1 MKRAAPLIATA
12 EPHTLMTNC
21 ANTIFPPGI
30 KGMETVHTLW
40 DELSG
45 IPAWE
50 MDAALR
56 RLMEALARQVNA
68 DDVLWLGAIRI
79 HRGAVAEKD
88 PFLGWRLRARRTL
101 LPDTARYRKLVAS
114 YLLNEH
120 YGKLT
125 ASYYQSDGTQHIEP
139 HIGMA
144 SRALVERAGKFR
156 AHRMR
161 DGWID
166 FAAFQRTMHYK
177 LYYRDMGIS
186 DRIWIAVPL
195 GDDAESVF
203 LLDRHQSGPSSRDRF
218 VKREAD
224 LAATALRGI
233 PEFHRRLFLY
243 NGLQTGDKPLSPMER
258 QIVCGLLTGKTEKEI
273 AETTGQKPQ
282 TLHKYV
288 TSLYSRFGV
297 RSRAGLMAL
306 WLNGR

>member
-1 MKRAAPLIATA
+1 
-12 EPHTLMTNC
+12 
-21 ANTIFPPGI
+21 
-30 KGMETVHTLW
+30 METVHTLW
-40 DELSG
+40 DELAG

-56 RLMEALARQVNA
+56 RLMEALARQVDA

-79 HRGAVAEKD
+79 LRGAVAEKD
-88 PFLGWRLRARRTL
+88 PFLGWRLRIRRTL
-101 LPDTARYRKLVAS
+101 LPDSEHYRKLVAS
-114 YLLNEH
+114 YLQNEH

-125 ASYYQSDGTQHIEP
+125 ASYYQRRGAQQIEP

-144 SRALVERAGKFR
+144 SRALVEGAGKFR

-166 FAAFQRTMHYK
+166 FPAFRRSMHYQ
-177 LYYRDMGIS
+177 LYYRDMGIA
-186 DRIWIAVPL
+186 DRIWVAVPL
-195 GDDAESVF
+195 GDGAESVF
-203 LLDRHQSGPSSRDRF
+203 LLDRHQSEGGSRNRF
-218 VKREAD
+218 IKREAD

-243 NGLQTGDKPLSPMER
+243 NGLQAGDKPLSPMER
-258 QIVCGLLTGKTEKEI
+258 QIICGLLTGKTEKEI

-288 TSLYSRFGV
+288 TSLYSRFEV

>member
-1 MKRAAPLIATA
+1 MNPGLDSNGG
-12 EPHTLMTNC
+12 PHAVLTDR
-21 ANTIFPPGI
+21 ANTYSPPGI
-30 KGMETVHTLW
+30 KGMETVHSLW
-40 DELSG
+40 DELAK

-68 DDVLWLGAIRI
+68 DDVLWLGVIRML
-79 HRGAVAEKD
+79 HSAVAKTD

-101 LPDTARYRKLVAS
+101 LPDTARYRKLIAS
-114 YLLNEH
+114 YLSNEH

-125 ASYYQSDGTQHIEP
+125 ASYYQPRDTQHLEP

-144 SRALVERAGKFR
+144 SRALVEGAGKFR

-166 FAAFQRTMHYK
+166 FATFRKTTHYQ
-177 LYYRDMGIS
+177 LYYREMGIA
-186 DRIWIAVPL
+186 DRMWVAFPL
-195 GDDAESVF
+195 DDGAESVF
-203 LLDRHQSGPSSRDRF
+203 LLDRHQSECGSPNRF
-218 VKREAD
+218 IKREAD

-243 NGLQTGDKPLSPMER
+243 NGLQTGGKPFSPMER

-288 TSLYSRFGV
+288 TALYTRFGV

-306 WLNGR
+306 WLDGR